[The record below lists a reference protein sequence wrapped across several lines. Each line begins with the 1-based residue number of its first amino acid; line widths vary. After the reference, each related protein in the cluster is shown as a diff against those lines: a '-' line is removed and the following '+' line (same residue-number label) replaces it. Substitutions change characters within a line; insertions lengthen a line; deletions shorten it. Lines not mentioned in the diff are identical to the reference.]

1 MPSDAAMEDVA
12 GDAPSDVVVDNTKA
26 DSDASDPGPA
36 FAAVLKIFKARCTQC
51 HAAGAIA
58 PGMPSLHLT
67 SDVAYRSL
75 VGVPAQQTC
84 GGTLVVPSSA
94 AQSYLMRKLIE
105 GSPCEGMQMPM
116 AYEAPFMPLAD
127 ADLQA
132 IRSWIDQGAA
142 P

>member
-1 MPSDAAMEDVA
+1 MPPDAATEDTA
-12 GDAPSDVVVDNTKA
+12 GDAPSDVEVA
-26 DSDASDPGPA
+26 EAGSDASGPGPA
-36 FAAVLKIFKARCTQC
+36 FAAVLKIFRARCTAC

-84 GGTLVVPSSA
+84 GGTLVVPSSS

-105 GSPCEGMQMPM
+105 ASPCQGVQMPM
-116 AYEAPFMPLAD
+116 AYEGLFMPLAD
-127 ADLQA
+127 ADLQS
-132 IRSWIDQGAA
+132 IRSWIDQGAT